1 MSNNSPTQKCQKCGQ
16 PRVRQGKFCIICGT
30 RFTET
35 EPRFEID
42 EETEDSE
49 ALNDTAPIDT
59 EDSSQV
65 ETSLPAK
72 KSLIS
77 FEKGVDLLK
86 YLRENLA
93 VVLIST
99 GAISI
104 IGAIAFTVI
113 MLLPEEIISGVEV
126 PPIEGMIFDLFVI
139 IGLLAILIK
148 EGAVFLGYLHKKGT
162 LDRWFSFVLLLVY
175 WINLI
180 TFSLGLVQK
189 SIFIDLGVSFPLI
202 FIVLSLC
209 NFIPSIVYFRRFKEN
224 IFSGIL
230 IINLVSVLYLLQWIS
245 PVDPILFTIA
255 VYFLIILVILAVF
268 LFKDPI
274 PFIGLNFLLPIVF
287 LSPYL
292 LSNSVVIFVLLVL
305 NVFPFIEILL
315 RNYLNRERN
324 LSNSVQT
331 IGQLISP
338 LGIITT
344 SFAVFYG
351 YLEAYISLALFA
363 VPVIGFIVLKSFK
376 PVFKRSQS
384 ANFVLIIF
392 LIFATVLL
400 DLSIG
405 NSPVVLGV
413 AFLLTIQTLAVVLG
427 VDQTKQQSVFSNLS
441 LLIILSLIVISLTKI
456 DFVWKIVLIIVPIVV
471 LCYLLLRKL
480 PVDHNHVQIIVFG
493 VEAFFLVS
501 FVRTPSMD
509 WMILPISLVLAL
521 LGLTTLVF
529 FHRNEPSQEYSRDIT
544 IFVMVFE
551 AVLLVI
557 MLWTQSSIEMLYPVM
572 ILIVFAGMVLLVEGL
587 RSITSEFQWI
597 NASFLVCFGLMTFW
611 NEFDEMI
618 VLIVTFLL
626 ILPIMVDLF
635 KSKGMDKSSSSTT
648 THKIFNL
655 NISLSGIGLSL
666 IIFFEE
672 LSPINHGLI
681 YLIVVIT
688 WLGMYFSARNSLGNQ
703 SVLTILTLPGIIFFF
718 EMLLHE
724 TIFTPITEINYLYIT
739 SIILLLQIALLQ
751 FDKSF
756 LKKETSAIIIT
767 PFVIGT
773 AVFTLLS
780 VIAFLIYDFTQ
791 LESYI
796 LIIGISI
803 GIIVSTIFIE
813 WQYESGLLI
822 LISSIPPLFYLT
834 YLEALSYAFY
844 LLPLM
849 PIIVNFLIGFRY
861 FKTSLSIR
869 LQEFIIALYLILFVV
884 LNPIQILVYS
894 TALVSLYLVSWQ
906 ILGLIKQKQHK
917 ATFILTNTVN
927 AGLVLGLTLLLDPLP
942 QDLFVLEIT
951 VSLILAL
958 GCLIIVFTSVS
969 TVLHLLYWQFKEI
982 DRNFSVFMTITLI
995 FDSSAVIMALIA
1007 LLSRYTD
1014 LKLDDI
1020 LVFILISTIVLVLLF
1035 VLVYTKGFIIK
1046 SQISA
1051 GCLYVTTI
1059 WLILSSAYSPNIET
1073 VFLWMFFAPILMIV
1087 FLAKRD
1093 KSIGIIGLILYLVA
1107 GMQLLT
1113 HTLDF
1118 ILLGDTEW
1126 VTILGLIIY
1135 GIEMVTLGIYAS
1147 MTRKNSQETV
1157 IIDQL

>member
-1 MSNNSPTQKCQKCGQ
+1 MSNNSPTQKCQKCGN

-35 EPRFEID
+35 EPSFETG
-42 EETEDSE
+42 EETEDSV
-49 ALNDTAPIDT
+49 APIDT
-59 EDSSQV
+59 EDSSQA
-65 ETSLPAK
+65 ETSLPVK

-77 FEKGVDLLK
+77 LEKGTDLLK
-86 YLRENLA
+86 YARENLA

-113 MLLPEEIISGVEV
+113 MLLPEEIISGVKV
-126 PPIEGMIFDLFVI
+126 PPIEGIIFDLFVI

-148 EGAVFLGYLHKKGT
+148 EGTVFLGYLHKKGN

-175 WINLI
+175 WVNLI
-180 TFSLGLVQK
+180 TFSLGIVQK
-189 SIFIDLGVSFPLI
+189 SIFVDLGVSFPFI
-202 FIVLSLC
+202 FMLLSL
-209 NFIPSIVYFRRFKEN
+209 FALIPSFIYFRRFKEN

-230 IINLVSVLYLLQWIS
+230 IINLVSVLYLLQWITQ
-245 PVDPILFTIA
+245 VDPILFTLA
-255 VYFLIILVILAVF
+255 VYFLIIVVILTVF
-268 LFKDPI
+268 LFKDPV
-274 PFIGLNFLLPIVF
+274 PFIGLNFLLPIIF

-292 LSNSVVIFVLLVL
+292 LSNSVVFIVLLVL
-305 NVFPFIEILL
+305 NAFPFIEIIL
-315 RNYLNRERN
+315 RNYVNRERN

-351 YLEAYISLALFA
+351 YLEPFISLVLFA
-363 VPVIGFIVLKSFK
+363 VPVIGFIVLKSLK

-392 LIFATVLL
+392 LIFATILL

-413 AFLLTIQTLAVVLG
+413 AFLLTIQTLVVVLS
-427 VDQTKQQSVFSNLS
+427 VDETKQQSPFSNLS
-441 LLIILSLIVISLTKI
+441 LLILVSLIVISLTKI
-456 DFVWKIVLIIVPIVV
+456 DFLWKILLIIVPIVV
-471 LCYLLLRKL
+471 LCYLLIRKL
-480 PVDHNHVQIIVFG
+480 PLNHNQVQIIVFG
-493 VEAFFLVS
+493 TEIIFLIS
-501 FVRTPSMD
+501 FIKTPSMD
-509 WMILPISLVLAL
+509 WMIIPISLLLAL
-521 LGLTTLVF
+521 MGLTTLVF
-529 FHRNEPSQEYSRDIT
+529 FHRNERSQEYSRDIS
-544 IFVMVFE
+544 IFVMIFE

-572 ILIVFAGMVLLVEGL
+572 ILIVFAGIVLLVEGL
-587 RSITSEFQWI
+587 RNIASEFQWI

-611 NEFDEMI
+611 NEFDEI
-618 VLIVTFLL
+618 IILIVTFLL
-626 ILPIMVDLF
+626 ILPIMIDLF
-635 KSKGMDKSSSSTT
+635 KSKGIDKSSSSTT

-672 LSPINHGLI
+672 LSPTNHGLI
-681 YLIVVIT
+681 YLIVVIS

-703 SVLTILTLPGIIFFF
+703 SVFTILTLPGMIFLF

-724 TIFTPITEINYLYIT
+724 TIFTPITEINYLFIT
-739 SIILLLQIALLQ
+739 FIVLLLPIVLLQ

-773 AVFTLLS
+773 AVITLLS
-780 VIAFLIYDFTQ
+780 VIAFLIYDLTQ

-834 YLEALSYAFY
+834 YLETLSYVFY

-849 PIIVNFLIGFRY
+849 PIIVNFLIGFQY
-861 FKTSLSIR
+861 FKTSLSMR
-869 LQEFIIALYLILFVV
+869 LQELIIAIYLILFVV

-906 ILGLIKQKQHK
+906 ILGLIKRKQHK

-942 QDLFVLEIT
+942 QDLFVLELT

-958 GCLIIVFTSVS
+958 GCLVIVFTSVS

-982 DRNFSVFMTITLI
+982 DRNFSVLMT
-995 FDSSAVIMALIA
+995 
-1007 LLSRYTD
+1007 
-1014 LKLDDI
+1014 
-1020 LVFILISTIVLVLLF
+1020 
-1035 VLVYTKGFIIK
+1035 
-1046 SQISA
+1046 
-1051 GCLYVTTI
+1051 
-1059 WLILSSAYSPNIET
+1059 
-1073 VFLWMFFAPILMIV
+1073 
-1087 FLAKRD
+1087 
-1093 KSIGIIGLILYLVA
+1093 
-1107 GMQLLT
+1107 
-1113 HTLDF
+1113 
-1118 ILLGDTEW
+1118 
-1126 VTILGLIIY
+1126 
-1135 GIEMVTLGIYAS
+1135 
-1147 MTRKNSQETV
+1147 
-1157 IIDQL
+1157 